1 MVLDQILIRAGIGL
15 LLVGVV
21 LAIFLLSR
29 RKHTQEMQRIYSGGA
44 TTIDVMDTIQKTS
57 QASSSSAAVTQT
69 TLDMSPETRGLTQE
83 STLKLVNDRRRAPR
97 EQWSSREL
105 DLSVLDGKYEIV
117 EEITGGGMGRVFLG
131 RSVKLGNEWIIK
143 FIPSKIAYLA
153 NEAEVMKRLN
163 NISLPQIV
171 DIFDTDQGLIL
182 VESRIPGCS
191 LQDALL
197 LRQDISESMVCDWA
211 LQITRVLS
219 YLHHLEQP
227 IIHCDMKP
235 SNIMVTHNNKL
246 VLIDFGVSKV
256 QGEDGQPTALT
267 KQYAAPEQFA
277 GYTRYNDITT
287 ERFGMTA
294 DQFVGW
300 PIDVRTDIYSTGV
313 VIYELLTGNRPVYG
327 KEKEIYKTA
336 SREFADVVLKCIAV
350 DPEDRYQ
357 TDAELEKA
365 LEDVQANWHT
375 IPRKLL
381 LRKLGVAACAAC
393 LAIGLV
399 STASGTYIGSV
410 EDGAVINM
418 EPSYVVLTAQQSV
431 TVRVRKEGG
440 FGNEN
445 LLRLG
450 QLTWDS
456 TGNDIAQMDEDRI
469 IGLNP
474 GEAVFTGAYR
484 GKTVEV
490 HVTVS
495 EPMPEMTQVS
505 LRYPEGCTVEVYAGN
520 GERDHVDGDFRNASF
535 VSPESMAYDDGKLLI
550 GDSGMLCTGENGTLT
565 GVFLDPFY
573 LTVDLVRSYQGQAY
587 VLTGP
592 WEDAEMSRYGI
603 ARVDEEGRAKLLYE
617 TEAAW
622 TVIPDMQ
629 FDESGKLWF
638 VQQNLGEGTT
648 RLNSLDVQTGEI
660 ELGMTLPD
668 GAKSMAFG
676 EDKLYISVPE
686 QGIIIAVDTVEGTW
700 EYFAGLDGERH
711 FIDGTAP
718 QFYMPNS
725 IVYCDGALYVY
736 DFDTVRKITIVDG
749 TVAMTE
755 TLAGVPVADTN
766 PEVVLGSGTMTQLP
780 ASELAELTVLGHG
793 KILLSDP
800 KNSVIYLIMEQPGS
814 TEA

>member
-1 MVLDQILIRAGIGL
+1 MVLDLILIRAGIV
-15 LLVGVV
+15 LLVLGFA
-21 LAIFLLSR
+21 LGFFLLSR
-29 RKHTQEMQRIYSGGA
+29 RKHTQEMQRIYTGEA
-44 TTIDVMDTIQKTS
+44 TTIDVMDTLLKTG
-57 QASSSSAAVTQT
+57 QATSSSSAAVTQT
-69 TLDMSPETRGLTQE
+69 TVDMEAETHGMTQE
-83 STLKLVNDRRRAPR
+83 GTLELVNNRRRAPR
-97 EQWSSREL
+97 EQRSSDQP

-117 EEITGGGMGRVFLG
+117 DEITGGGMSRVFLG

-143 FIPSKIAYLA
+143 FIPTKNAYLA

-171 DIFDTDQGLIL
+171 DIFNTDQGIIL

-197 LRQDISESMVCDWA
+197 LRQDISESMICDWA

-219 YLHHLEQP
+219 YLHHLERP

-256 QGEDGQPTALT
+256 QGEDEQPTALT

-277 GYTRYNDITT
+277 GFMRYNGITT

-313 VIYELLTGNRPVYG
+313 VIYELLTGSRPVYG
-327 KEKEIYKTA
+327 EEKEIYKTA

-350 DPEDRYQ
+350 NPEDRYQ

-381 LRKLGVAACAAC
+381 LQKLGVAACAAC
-393 LAIGLV
+393 LAIGLL
-399 STASGTYIGSV
+399 STASGTYIGTV

-456 TGNDIAQMDEDRI
+456 TGNDVAQMDEDRI

-474 GEAVFTGAYR
+474 GETVFTGEYR

-505 LRYPEGCTVEVYAGN
+505 LRYPDGVLVDTYAGS
-520 GERDHVDGDFRNASF
+520 GERDHVDGSYRQASF
-535 VSPESMAYDDGKLLI
+535 VSPESLDYDGDKLLI
-550 GDSGMLCTGENGTLT
+550 GDSGMLCTGQDGTIS

-573 LTVDLVRSYQGQAY
+573 LTADLVRSYQGQTY

-592 WEDAEMSRYGI
+592 WEDVEETRYGI
-603 ARVDEEGRAKLLYE
+603 AKVDAEGHAEVLYY
-617 TEAAW
+617 TQAAW
-622 TVIPDMQ
+622 SVIPDMQ
-629 FDESGKLWF
+629 FDEDGTLWF
-638 VQQNLGEGTT
+638 VQRNLGDGTT
-648 RLNSLDVQTGEI
+648 RLNSLNVQTGEV
-660 ELGMTLPD
+660 ELGMQLPD

-676 EDKLYISVPE
+676 DGKLYISVPE
-686 QGIIIAVDTVEGTW
+686 QGIIIAVDPAGGTW

-725 IVYCDGALYVY
+725 IVYYNGALYVY
-736 DFDTVRKITIVDG
+736 DFDTVRKITIADG

-766 PEVVLGSGTMTQLP
+766 PEVVLGSGTMAQLP
-780 ASELAELTVLGHG
+780 ASEMAELAVLGDG
-793 KILLSDP
+793 KILLTDP
-800 KNSVIYLIMEQPGS
+800 KNSVIYLL
-814 TEA
+814 TERYQLV